1 VRMDSRGFTLI
12 ETVIVLVVATV
23 LIDVGYKT
31 GSDVM
36 DRLSVD
42 SSRNV
47 VAALHARAR
56 ARAIEQG
63 TTARLFLDPAGDSAW
78 VTDASGLV
86 DRVNFAEAGGIDIVS
101 DDDAIV
107 RMCMTARGIAD
118 TGCNSFN
125 SAVTVA
131 FVRGAA
137 SKDLTFRPL
146 GQLTRP
152 Q

>member
-1 VRMDSRGFTLI
+1 VKMDSGGFSLI

-23 LIDVGYKT
+23 LIDMGHRA

-36 DRLSVD
+36 DRLSVE
-42 SSRNV
+42 SSRNIV
-47 VAALHARAR
+47 TALHARAR

-63 TTARLFLDPAGDSAW
+63 TTVRLFLDPAGDSAW
-78 VTDASGLV
+78 ITDASGLV
-86 DRVNFAEAGGIDIVS
+86 DRVSFAESGGIDVVAEQ
-101 DDDAIV
+101 DDII
-107 RMCMTARGIAD
+107 RICMTARGIAD
-118 TGCNSFN
+118 TNCNSSN
-125 SAVTVA
+125 SSVTVA

-137 SKDLTFRPL
+137 RKNLTFRPL